1 VGQAV
6 LASGFSS
13 TVTDGALIPAA
24 GVALLV
30 GVLGFLSP
38 CVLPLVPGYLSYVA
52 GLAGDNLGDNLGDS
66 AGESAGAVRTAR
78 RQRRMVGGALLFVL
92 GFTAVF
98 VATGALF
105 GTLGSTINVH
115 RLLLERIFGVVTIG
129 MGLVF
134 LGRFRLLQREVKLHR
149 LPQAGLLGAPLL
161 GLTFGLAWTPC
172 LTPTFGA
179 VYALAATEGTAARG
193 ALLSAAYCLG
203 LGVPF
208 LLVAAGLGWVSGA
221 LAVVRRHAR
230 LVSQIGG
237 AVLIVM
243 GVLLLSG
250 VWDHWM
256 NYLRLQFAGVG
267 VGSGL

>member
-1 VGQAV
+1 MIAAESAHYAV
-6 LASGFSS
+6 VASGFSN
-13 TVTDGALIPAA
+13 TVTDGALVPAA

-30 GVLGFLSP
+30 GVIGFLSP

-52 GLAGDNLGDNLGDS
+52 GLAGADG
-66 AGESAGAVRTAR
+66 AGSTAGK
-78 RQRRMVGGALLFVL
+78 QRRMVGGALLFVL

-105 GTLGSTINVH
+105 GTLGSSIAEHHVG
-115 RLLLERIFGVVTIG
+115 LEQVFGLGTIG

-134 LGRFRLLQREVKLHR
+134 MGRFSFLQRELKVHR
-149 LPQAGLLGAPLL
+149 LPKAGLLGAPLL

-179 VYALAATEGTAARG
+179 VYGLAATQGTAGRG
-193 ALLSAAYCLG
+193 ALLSLCYCLG

-208 LLVAAGLGWVSGA
+208 LLVAMGLGWVSGA
-221 LAVVRRHAR
+221 LAVLRRHAR
-230 LVSQIGG
+230 LISQLGG

-243 GVLLLSG
+243 GILLLSG

-256 NYLRLQFAGVG
+256 NLLRLRFANTG

>member
-1 VGQAV
+1 MTDPAL
-6 LASGFSS
+6 LASGFST
-13 TVTDGALIPAA
+13 TVVDGSLIPAA

-30 GVLGFLSP
+30 GVIGFLSP

-52 GLAGDNLGDNLGDS
+52 GLAGV
-66 AGESAGAVRTAR
+66 AGQAH
-78 RQRRMVGGALLFVL
+78 RQRRMLLGAALFVL

-105 GTLGSTINVH
+105 GTLGSTIAVH
-115 RLLLERIFGVVTIG
+115 RLALERVFGAVTIV

-134 LGRFRLLQREVKLHR
+134 LGRFSLLQREVKLHR

-172 LTPTFGA
+172 LTPTFSA
-179 VYALAATEGTAARG
+179 VYGLAATQGTAGRG
-193 ALLSAAYCLG
+193 ALLSACYCFG

-208 LLVAAGLGWVSGA
+208 LLVAMGLGWVSGA

-230 LVSQIGG
+230 LVSQLGG

-256 NYLRLQFAGVG
+256 NVLRLDFANTG

>member
-1 VGQAV
+1 MVV
-6 LASGFSS
+6 TASGFSN
-13 TVTDGALIPAA
+13 TVTDGALLPAA

-30 GVLGFLSP
+30 GLIGFLSP

-52 GLAGDNLGDNLGDS
+52 GLAGAD
-66 AGESAGAVRTAR
+66 GERVGQ
-78 RQRRMVGGALLFVL
+78 QRRMLFGALLFVL

-105 GTLGSTINVH
+105 GTLGSSIAVH
-115 RLLLERIFGVVTIG
+115 HLALERVFGVITVL

-134 LGRFRLLQREVKLHR
+134 LGRFAFLQRERKVHH
-149 LPQAGLLGAPLL
+149 LPQVGLLGAPLL

-179 VYALAATEGTAARG
+179 VYAMAATQGTAGRG
-193 ALLSAAYCLG
+193 ALLSVFYCLG

-208 LLVAAGLGWVSGA
+208 LLVAAGLGWVSSA
-221 LAVVRRHAR
+221 LRVVRRHAG
-230 LVSQIGG
+230 LVSRIGG
-237 AVLIVM
+237 AILIVM
-243 GVLLLSG
+243 GILLFTG
-250 VWDHWM
+250 TWDHWM
-256 NYLRLQFAGVG
+256 NVLRADFSNTG

>member
-1 VGQAV
+1 VIASQSAV

-13 TVTDGALIPAA
+13 TVTDGSLVPAA

-30 GVLGFLSP
+30 GVIGFLSP

-52 GLAGDNLGDNLGDS
+52 GLAGAELE
-66 AGESAGAVRTAR
+66 AGTAAS
-78 RQRRMVGGALLFVL
+78 RQRRMVAGALLFVL

-105 GTLGSTINVH
+105 GTLGSSIAVH
-115 RLLLERIFGVVTIG
+115 RVALERVFGVVTIG

-134 LGRFRLLQREVKLHR
+134 MGRFGFMQREFKVHR
-149 LPQAGLLGAPLL
+149 LPKAGLFGAPLL

-172 LTPTFGA
+172 LTPTFSA
-179 VYALAATEGTAARG
+179 VYGLAATQGTAGRG
-193 ALLSAAYCLG
+193 ALLSVFYCLG

-208 LLVAAGLGWVSGA
+208 LLVAMGLGWVSGA
-221 LAVVRRHAR
+221 LGVIRKHAG
-230 LVSQIGG
+230 LVSRIGG

-256 NYLRLQFAGVG
+256 NVLRLDFANTGI
-267 VGSGL
+267 GSGL

>member
-1 VGQAV
+1 M

-13 TVTDGALIPAA
+13 TVTDGALVPAA

-52 GLAGDNLGDNLGDS
+52 GLAGAPGGDGNG
-66 AGESAGAVRTAR
+66 AR

-105 GTLGSTINVH
+105 GTLGSSINVH
-115 RLLLERIFGVVTIG
+115 RLLLERIFGVVTIA

-134 LGRFRLLQREVKLHR
+134 LGRFGFLQREAKLHR
-149 LPQAGLLGAPLL
+149 LPPAGLLGAPLL

-179 VYALAATEGTAARG
+179 VYALAASEGTAGRG
-193 ALLSAAYCLG
+193 ALLSAVYCLG

-208 LLVAAGLGWVSGA
+208 LLVAMGLGWVSDA
-221 LAVVRRHAR
+221 LAVVRRHTR

-237 AVLIVM
+237 AVLILM

-256 NYLRLQFAGVG
+256 NYLRLEFADVG

>member
-1 VGQAV
+1 VNHAV
-6 LASGFSS
+6 LASGFSD
-13 TVTDGALIPAA
+13 TVTDGAMIPAA
-24 GVALLV
+24 GVALVV
-30 GVLGFLSP
+30 GVIGFLSP

-52 GLAGDNLGDNLGDS
+52 GLAGAEDTVG
-66 AGESAGAVRTAR
+66 RP
-78 RQRRMVGGALLFVL
+78 RRMVVGALLFVL

-105 GTLGSTINVH
+105 GTLGSSISVH
-115 RLLLERIFGVVTIG
+115 HLLLERIFGLVTVG

-134 LGRFRLLQREVKLHR
+134 LGQFRFLQRELKVHR
-149 LPQAGLLGAPLL
+149 LPQAGLVGAPLL

-179 VYALAATEGTAARG
+179 VYAMAASQGTAGRG
-193 ALLSAAYCLG
+193 AVLSAVYCLG

-208 LLVAAGLGWVSGA
+208 VLVALGLGWVSGA
-221 LAVVRRHAR
+221 LTIVRRHGR
-230 LVSQIGG
+230 LVSQVGG

-243 GVLLLSG
+243 GVLLFSG
-250 VWDHWM
+250 IWDHWM
-256 NYLRLQFAGVG
+256 NYLRLEFANTG

>member
-1 VGQAV
+1 MSTVL

-13 TVTDGALIPAA
+13 TVTDGGLLPAA

-52 GLAGDNLGDNLGDS
+52 GLAGDG
-66 AGESAGAVRTAR
+66 AGAGTGAH
-78 RQRRMVGGALLFVL
+78 RQRRMVGGAFLFVL

-105 GTLGSTINVH
+105 GTLGSTISVH
-115 RLLLERIFGVVTIG
+115 RVLLMRIFGVVTIG

-134 LGRFRLLQREVKLHR
+134 LGRFRFLQREAKLHR
-149 LPQAGLLGAPLL
+149 LPPAGLLGAPLL

-179 VYALAATEGTAARG
+179 VYALAVTEGTAGRG
-193 ALLSAAYCLG
+193 ALLSAVYCLG

-208 LLVAAGLGWVSGA
+208 LLVAMGLGWVSGA

-230 LVSQIGG
+230 LVSQVGG
-237 AVLIVM
+237 ALLIVM

-256 NYLRLQFAGVG
+256 NYLRLEFAGVG

>member
-1 VGQAV
+1 MSGSTA

-13 TVTDGALIPAA
+13 TVTDGSLAPAA

-52 GLAGDNLGDNLGDS
+52 GLAGADQQDG
-66 AGESAGAVRTAR
+66 
-78 RQRRMVGGALLFVL
+78 RQRRMLLGALLFVL
-92 GFTAVF
+92 GFTTIF

-105 GTLGSTINVH
+105 GTLGSSIAVH
-115 RLLLERIFGVVTIG
+115 HVALERAFGALTIG

-134 LGRFRLLQREVKLHR
+134 LGRFGRLQREVKVHR
-149 LPQAGLLGAPLL
+149 LPPAGLLGAPLL

-179 VYALAATEGTAARG
+179 VYALAASQATAGRG
-193 ALLSAAYCLG
+193 ALLSVFYCLG

-221 LAVVRRHAR
+221 LRVVRRHGR
-230 LVSQIGG
+230 LVSQLGG
-237 AVLIVM
+237 GVLIVM
-243 GVLLLSG
+243 GILLLTG
-250 VWDHWM
+250 TWDHWM
-256 NYLRLQFAGVG
+256 NVLRTDFG
-267 VGSGL
+267 GSGIGAGL

>member
-1 VGQAV
+1 MSAEHLVV
-6 LASGFSS
+6 ASGFSN
-13 TVTDGALIPAA
+13 TVTDGALVPAA

-30 GVLGFLSP
+30 GVIGFLSP

-52 GLAGDNLGDNLGDS
+52 GLAGADGGS
-66 AGESAGAVRTAR
+66 AAHK
-78 RQRRMVGGALLFVL
+78 QRRMVAGALLFVL

-105 GTLGSTINVH
+105 GSLGSSIAEHHVV
-115 RLLLERIFGVVTIG
+115 LEQVFGIVTIG
-129 MGLVF
+129 MGLIF
-134 LGRFRLLQREVKLHR
+134 MGRFSFMQRELKVHR
-149 LPQAGLLGAPLL
+149 LPRGGLFGAPLL

-179 VYALAATEGTAARG
+179 VYALAASQGTAARG
-193 ALLSAAYCLG
+193 ALLSVFYCLG

-208 LLVAAGLGWVSGA
+208 LLVALGLGWVSGA

-230 LVSQIGG
+230 RVSQFGG

-243 GVLLLSG
+243 GVLLLTG

-256 NYLRLQFAGVG
+256 NILRADFTNTGI
-267 VGSGL
+267 GSGL

>member
-1 VGQAV
+1 VSM
-6 LASGFSS
+6 LASGFSD
-13 TVTDGALIPAA
+13 TVTDGALVPAA

-52 GLAGDNLGDNLGDS
+52 GLAGAGDP
-66 AGESAGAVRTAR
+66 AGSGTHN
-78 RQRRMVGGALLFVL
+78 QRRMLGGALLFVL

-105 GTLGSTINVH
+105 GTLGSAITVH

-134 LGRFRLLQREVKLHR
+134 LGRFRFLQREAKLHR
-149 LPQAGLLGAPLL
+149 LPPAGLLGAPLL

-179 VYALAATEGTAARG
+179 VYALAASQGTAGRG
-193 ALLSAAYCLG
+193 ALLSAVYCLG

-208 LLVAAGLGWVSGA
+208 LLVAMGLGWVSSA

-230 LVSQIGG
+230 LVSQLGG

-256 NYLRLQFAGVG
+256 NYLRLEFAGVG
-267 VGSGL
+267 VGSDL

>member
-1 VGQAV
+1 MAAQHAIAT
-6 LASGFSS
+6 ASGFSN
-13 TVTDGALIPAA
+13 TVTDGALVPAA

-30 GVLGFLSP
+30 GVIGFLSP

-52 GLAGDNLGDNLGDS
+52 GLAGSDDQVG
-66 AGESAGAVRTAR
+66 
-78 RQRRMVGGALLFVL
+78 RQRRMISGALLFVL

-105 GTLGSTINVH
+105 GTLGSSIAVH
-115 RLLLERIFGVVTIG
+115 HVLLERVFGVITIG

-134 LGRFRLLQREVKLHR
+134 MGRFAFMQRELKVHR
-149 LPQAGLLGAPLL
+149 LPKAGLLGAPLL

-172 LTPTFGA
+172 LTPTFAA
-179 VYALAATEGTAARG
+179 VYGLAATQGTAGRG
-193 ALLSAAYCLG
+193 ALLSVFYCLG

-208 LLVAAGLGWVSGA
+208 LLVAMGLGWVSGA

-230 LVSQIGG
+230 LVSQLGG

-243 GVLLLSG
+243 GILLLTG

-256 NYLRLQFAGVG
+256 DVLRADFASTG

>member
-1 VGQAV
+1 MIAAHYAV
-6 LASGFSS
+6 TASGFSN
-13 TVTDGALIPAA
+13 TVTDGALVPAA

-52 GLAGDNLGDNLGDS
+52 GLAGVDGG
-66 AGESAGAVRTAR
+66 AGSSSG
-78 RQRRMVGGALLFVL
+78 RQRRMITGALLFVL

-105 GTLGSTINVH
+105 GSLGSSIAVH
-115 RLLLERIFGVVTIG
+115 HVALERIFGVLTIG

-134 LGRFRLLQREVKLHR
+134 MGRFAFMQREMKVHR
-149 LPQAGLLGAPLL
+149 LPRTGLLGAPLL

-179 VYALAATEGTAARG
+179 VYALAATQGTAGRG
-193 ALLSAAYCLG
+193 ALLSACYCLG

-208 LLVAAGLGWVSGA
+208 LLVAMGLGWVSGA
-221 LAVVRRHAR
+221 LAVVRRHAG

-243 GVLLLSG
+243 GFLLLTG

-256 NYLRLQFAGVG
+256 NVLRSDFASTGI
-267 VGSGL
+267 GSGL

>member
-1 VGQAV
+1 MHPVL
-6 LASGFSS
+6 LASGFSD

-52 GLAGDNLGDNLGDS
+52 GLAG
-66 AGESAGAVRTAR
+66 AGADAGVH

-105 GTLGSTINVH
+105 GTLGSSINVH

-134 LGRFRLLQREVKLHR
+134 LGRFRFLQREAKLHR
-149 LPQAGLLGAPLL
+149 LPRAGLLGAPLL

-179 VYALAATEGTAARG
+179 VYALAATEGTAGRG
-193 ALLSAAYCLG
+193 ALLSAVYCLG

-208 LLVAAGLGWVSGA
+208 LLVAMGLDWVSGA

-230 LVSQIGG
+230 LVSRVGG

-243 GVLLLSG
+243 GALMLSG

>member
-1 VGQAV
+1 VHQAV
-6 LASGFSS
+6 LASGFTS
-13 TVTDGALIPAA
+13 TVTDGALVPAA

-52 GLAGDNLGDNLGDS
+52 GLAGDSVGDTAGDS
-66 AGESAGAVRTAR
+66 SGAGQGAR

-105 GTLGSTINVH
+105 GTLGSSINVH
-115 RLLLERIFGVVTIG
+115 RLLLERIFGIVTIG

-134 LGRFRLLQREVKLHR
+134 LGRFRFLQREAKVHR
-149 LPQAGLLGAPLL
+149 LPPAGLLGAPLL

-179 VYALAATEGTAARG
+179 VYAMAASEGTAGRG

-208 LLVAAGLGWVSGA
+208 LLVAMGLGWVSGA

-230 LVSQIGG
+230 LVSQVGG

-243 GVLLLSG
+243 GVLLFSG

-256 NYLRLQFAGVG
+256 NYLRLEFAGVG

>member
-1 VGQAV
+1 MTAAGYVV
-6 LASGFSS
+6 TASGFSN
-13 TVTDGALIPAA
+13 TVTDGALVPAA

-30 GVLGFLSP
+30 GVIGFLSP

-52 GLAGDNLGDNLGDS
+52 GLAGADDGSSS
-66 AGESAGAVRTAR
+66 AAR
-78 RQRRMVGGALLFVL
+78 KQRRMITGALLFVL

-105 GTLGSTINVH
+105 GTLGSSIAQHHV
-115 RLLLERIFGVVTIG
+115 LLERVFGVVTIG

-134 LGRFRLLQREVKLHR
+134 MGRFSFMQREMKVHR
-149 LPQAGLLGAPLL
+149 LPKAGLLGAPLL

-179 VYALAATEGTAARG
+179 VYALAATQGTAGRG
-193 ALLSAAYCLG
+193 ALLSVFYCLG

-208 LLVAAGLGWVSGA
+208 LLVAMGLGWVSGA
-221 LAVVRRHAR
+221 LTVVRKHAR
-230 LVSQIGG
+230 LVSQLGG

-243 GVLLLSG
+243 GILLLTG

-256 NYLRLQFAGVG
+256 NVLRADFANTGI
-267 VGSGL
+267 GSGL